1 MYWLTHHYWPRT
13 YLTVGIVAFVLAAV
27 LMPVAIYLLRRLR
40 MLDKVSPGKLHK
52 VPVPRGGGIVM
63 FIAFAAAA
71 VLPGYRSTEFNGVM
85 VGAFICMM
93 VGALDDFYNGG
104 IRGVYKFATLVVVTL
119 ILSGFGVRLDI
130 FEWAPLDTFLTIIW
144 IVGVTSAFNGIDNM
158 DGLASGI
165 AAIVAAVYL
174 YIAVQAWVA
183 VKTETSL
190 AWFGMLAAA
199 LIGAN
204 AGFLIYNFKPAK
216 IFMGDSGSFFLGFTL
231 AALGV
236 MGEWTPNRVVSCSI
250 PVIVLGVPLFDFAYI
265 LIARIVR
272 GETRSLRSIIDH
284 CGMDHLSHR
293 LTWMG
298 FSQRQAVLFIYL
310 ICVALGV
317 SGVLARNSVDYLDA
331 TLGILQG
338 MVVFAIVVILMA
350 AANRRHK
357 GAQTRGAVK
366 PAHEAA
372 SAPVQLKKGA

>member
-1 MYWLTHHYWPRT
+1 MYWLTHYWPRT
-13 YLTVGIVAFVLAAV
+13 YITVGVAAFVLAAL
-27 LMPVAIYLLRRLR
+27 LMPVAILLLRRLR
-40 MLDKVSPGKLHK
+40 MLDNVSPEKLHK
-52 VPVPRGGGIVM
+52 TPVPRGGGIVM
-63 FIAFAAAA
+63 FGAFAVAAI
-71 VLPGYRSTEFNGVM
+71 LPGYRSTEFNGVM
-85 VGAFICMM
+85 IGAFICMA
-93 VGALDDFYNGG
+93 VGAVDDFYNGG
-104 IRGVYKFATLVVVTL
+104 IRGVWKFATLIGVTL
-119 ILSGFGVRLDI
+119 ILERFGVRLDI
-130 FEWAPLDTFLTIIW
+130 FEWAPLDIFLTIVW

-174 YIAVQAWVA
+174 FIAVQAWLV
-183 VKTETSL
+183 VRTETSL

-204 AGFLIYNFKPAK
+204 AGFLIYNFKPAR

-236 MGEWTPNRVVSCSI
+236 MGEWTPNRLISCSI

-272 GETRSLRSIIDH
+272 GETRSLRTIIDH

-298 FSQRQAVLFIYL
+298 FSQCQAVLFIYL

-317 SGVLARNSVDYLDA
+317 SGVLLRNSVNYLDA

-338 MVVFAIVVILMA
+338 LSVFAIVVILMA
-350 AANRRHK
+350 VANRRHK
-357 GAQTRGAVK
+357 RQIRPVEHV
-366 PAHEAA
+366 PVEHE
-372 SAPVQLKKGA
+372 QLKKGA

>member
-1 MYWLTHHYWPRT
+1 MYWLTHYWPRT
-13 YLTVGIVAFVLAAV
+13 YITVGVAAFVLAAV
-27 LMPVAIYLLRRLR
+27 LMPVAILLLRRLH
-40 MLDKVSPGKLHK
+40 MLDNVSPEKLHK
-52 VPVPRGGGIVM
+52 TPVPRGGGIIM
-63 FIAFAAAA
+63 FIAFAVAAM
-71 VLPGYRSTEFNGVM
+71 LPGYRSTEFNGVM
-85 VGAFICMM
+85 LGAFICMM
-93 VGALDDFYNGG
+93 VGAVDDFYNGG
-104 IRGVYKFATLVVVTL
+104 IRGVWKFATLIVVTL
-119 ILSGFGVRLDI
+119 ILERFGVRLDI
-130 FEWAPLDTFLTIIW
+130 FEWAPLDVFLTIVW

-174 YIAVQAWVA
+174 FIAVQAWLV
-183 VKTETSL
+183 VRTETSL

-204 AGFLIYNFKPAK
+204 AGFLIYNFRPAK
-216 IFMGDSGSFFLGFTL
+216 IFMGDSGSFFLGFML

-236 MGEWTPNRVVSCSI
+236 MGEWTPNRLVSCSI

-298 FSQRQAVLFIYL
+298 FSQCQAVLFIYL

-317 SGVLARNSVDYLDA
+317 SGVLVRNSVNYLDA

-338 MVVFAIVVILMA
+338 LSVFAIVVILMA
-350 AANRRHK
+350 VANRRHK
-357 GAQTRGAVK
+357 RQVRPTEHATYEPG
-366 PAHEAA
+366 
-372 SAPVQLKKGA
+372 QLKKGA

>member
-1 MYWLTHHYWPRT
+1 MYWLTHYWPRT
-13 YLTVGIVAFVLAAV
+13 YITVGVAAFVLAAL
-27 LMPVAIYLLRRLR
+27 LMPVAILLLRRLR
-40 MLDKVSPGKLHK
+40 MLDNVSPEKLHK
-52 VPVPRGGGIVM
+52 TPVPRGGGIVM
-63 FIAFAAAA
+63 FGAFAVAA

-85 VGAFICMM
+85 IGAFICMA
-93 VGALDDFYNGG
+93 VGAVDDFYNGG
-104 IRGVYKFATLVVVTL
+104 IRGVWKLATLVVVTL
-119 ILSGFGVRLDI
+119 ILERFGVRLDI
-130 FEWAPLDTFLTIIW
+130 FEWAPLDIFLTIVW

-165 AAIVAAVYL
+165 AAIVAVVYL
-174 YIAVQAWVA
+174 FIAVQAWLV
-183 VKTETSL
+183 VRTETSL

-204 AGFLIYNFKPAK
+204 AGFLIYNFKPAR

-236 MGEWTPNRVVSCSI
+236 MGEWTPNRLISCSI

-265 LIARIVR
+265 LIARIMR
-272 GETRSLRSIIDH
+272 GETKSLRSIIDH

-317 SGVLARNSVDYLDA
+317 SGVLVRNSVNYLDA

-338 MVVFAIVVILMA
+338 LSVFAIVVILMA
-350 AANRRHK
+350 VANSRHK
-357 GAQTRGAVK
+357 RQIR
-366 PAHEAA
+366 
-372 SAPVQLKKGA
+372 PVEHVPFEPEKLKKGA

>member
-1 MYWLTHHYWPRT
+1 MYWLTHYWPRT
-13 YLTVGIVAFVLAAV
+13 YITVGVAAFVLAAL
-27 LMPVAIYLLRRLR
+27 LMPGAILLLRRLR
-40 MLDKVSPGKLHK
+40 MLDNVSPEKLHK
-52 VPVPRGGGIVM
+52 TPVPRGGGIVM
-63 FIAFAAAA
+63 FGAFAVAAI
-71 VLPGYRSTEFNGVM
+71 LPGYRSTEFNGVM
-85 VGAFICMM
+85 IGAFICMA
-93 VGALDDFYNGG
+93 VGAVDDFYNGG
-104 IRGVYKFATLVVVTL
+104 IRGVWKFATLIGVTL
-119 ILSGFGVRLDI
+119 ILERFGVRLDI
-130 FEWAPLDTFLTIIW
+130 FEWAPLDIFLTIVW

-174 YIAVQAWVA
+174 FIAVQAWLV
-183 VKTETSL
+183 VRTETSL

-204 AGFLIYNFKPAK
+204 AGFLIYNFKPAR

-236 MGEWTPNRVVSCSI
+236 MGEWTPNRLISCSI

-272 GETRSLRSIIDH
+272 GETRSLRTIIDH

-298 FSQRQAVLFIYL
+298 FSQCQAVLFIYL
-310 ICVALGV
+310 ICVTLGV
-317 SGVLARNSVDYLDA
+317 SGVLVRNSVNYLDA

-338 MVVFAIVVILMA
+338 LSVFAIVVILMA
-350 AANRRHK
+350 VANRRHK
-357 GAQTRGAVK
+357 RLAR
-366 PAHEAA
+366 
-372 SAPVQLKKGA
+372 PVEHVPFEPEKLRKGA

>member
-1 MYWLTHHYWPRT
+1 MYWLTLYWPKT
-13 YLTVGIVAFVLAAV
+13 YITVGVTAFILAAV
-27 LMPVAIYLLRRLR
+27 GMPLAILLLRKLR
-40 MLDKVSPGKLHK
+40 MLDHVSPDKLHK
-52 VPVPRGGGIVM
+52 KPVPRGGGIVV
-63 FIAFAAAA
+63 FGAFAVAAI
-71 VLPGYRSTEFNGVM
+71 LPGYRSTEFNGVL
-85 VGAFICMM
+85 VGALICTA

-104 IRGVYKFATLVVVTL
+104 IRGVWKFATLVLVTL
-119 ILSGFGVRLDI
+119 ILERFGVRLNV
-130 FEWAPLDTFLTIIW
+130 FQWAPLDILFTIVW

-165 AAIVAAVYL
+165 ALIVSAVFL
-174 YIAVQAWVA
+174 FIAVQAWLV

-236 MGEWTPNRVVSCSI
+236 MGEWTPNRLISCSI

-265 LIARIVR
+265 LTARIVR

-298 FSQRQAVLFIYL
+298 FSQCQAVLFIYL
-310 ICVALGV
+310 ICIALGV
-317 SGVLARNSVDYLDA
+317 SGVLARNSVNYLDA
-331 TLGILQG
+331 AMGILQG
-338 MVVFAIVVILMA
+338 LAIFAIVVILMA
-350 AANRRHK
+350 VANRRHK
-357 GAQTRGAVK
+357 KQIR
-366 PAHEAA
+366 
-372 SAPVQLKKGA
+372 PVDHVIGGSRPKELKKGA

>member
-1 MYWLTHHYWPRT
+1 MYWLTHYWPRT
-13 YLTVGIVAFVLAAV
+13 YITVGVAAFVLAAV
-27 LMPVAIYLLRRLR
+27 LMPVAILLLRRLR
-40 MLDKVSPGKLHK
+40 MLDNVSPEKLHK
-52 VPVPRGGGIVM
+52 TPVPRGGGIVM
-63 FIAFAAAA
+63 FGAFAVAA

-85 VGAFICMM
+85 LGAFICMA

-104 IRGVYKFATLVVVTL
+104 IRGVWKFATLIGVTL
-119 ILSGFGVRLDI
+119 ILERFGVRLDI
-130 FEWAPLDTFLTIIW
+130 FEWAPLDIFLTIVW

-174 YIAVQAWVA
+174 FIAVQAWLV
-183 VKTETSL
+183 VRTETSL

-236 MGEWTPNRVVSCSI
+236 MGEWTPNRLVSCSI

-265 LIARIVR
+265 LVARIMR

-298 FSQRQAVLFIYL
+298 FSQCQAVLFIYL

-317 SGVLARNSVDYLDA
+317 SGVLVRNSVNYLDA

-338 MVVFAIVVILMA
+338 LSVFAIVVILMA
-350 AANRRHK
+350 VANRRHK
-357 GAQTRGAVK
+357 RRVR
-366 PAHEAA
+366 PVEHVPVEHE
-372 SAPVQLKKGA
+372 QLKKGA